1 MKKTLT
7 AIILSLAAAATLSL
21 GMAAC
26 GNPDDGTPA
35 GATSGLAYT
44 LSDDGTY
51 YTLSGIGEAD
61 GAEIIIPETYR
72 DLPVTAISGFAFQNC
87 DITAV
92 TIPASITTIGTAAF
106 TECTELAEVTFEGS
120 ELESLGD
127 FAFGNCTSLTEIAL
141 PDGIPAIGSFTF
153 SGCNYLTT
161 VTIPASVTEIRDSAF
176 NMCNR
181 LATINYRGSRT
192 QWAGID
198 IADQNEALYEANI
211 NYNS

>member
-35 GATSGLAYT
+35 GATNGLAYT

-176 NMCNR
+176 NMCSR

-192 QWAGID
+192 QWYGIE
-198 IADQNEALYEANI
+198 IGDQNEAVYEAEI
-211 NYNS
+211 NYGS